1 MWRSRTNRGQKTVV
15 CIACGTSILRG
26 EAREYDKEGD
36 RWNRRD
42 KEFAHLCKEC
52 YRGLCHQPRAE
63 LESLLVDIETD
74 GLRRTEVLTRY
85 VEAGEERYGSTE
97 ETERER

>member
-36 RWNRRD
+36 RWNRRG
-42 KEFAHLCKEC
+42 KEFEHLCKEC

-63 LESLLVDIETD
+63 LESLLVDIEAD
-74 GLRRTEVLTRY
+74 GLQQTEFLRRY
-85 VEAGEERYGSTE
+85 VDAVEERYGPAE